1 MSWHDTNPTREHE
14 LPPLS
19 QSKKKKLGKGWSSPQ
34 KDWVKLNFDAS
45 IRENETSIAVIAI
58 SENGEMLLAW
68 VDQLVSESPL
78 LGEAKAALR
87 AIKRAVLEGYI
98 NIIIESDAWNVI
110 EPLSKYDAAPIRAL
124 ELL

>member
-1 MSWHDTNPTREHE
+1 M
-14 LPPLS
+14 
-19 QSKKKKLGKGWSSPQ
+19 GKGWSSPQ

-78 LGEAKAALR
+78 LGEAKAALG
-87 AIKRAVLEGYI
+87 AIERAVLEGYI

-110 EPLSKYDAAPIRAL
+110 EPLSKYDVAPTRVS